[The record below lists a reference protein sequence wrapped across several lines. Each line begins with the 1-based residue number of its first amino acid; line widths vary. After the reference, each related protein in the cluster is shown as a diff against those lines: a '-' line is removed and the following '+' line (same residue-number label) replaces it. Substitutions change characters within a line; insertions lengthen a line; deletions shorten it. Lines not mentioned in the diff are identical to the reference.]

1 MAKNIT
7 EKQKKVLE
15 IIYQSLKDSGFPPTL
30 ADLKEDLG
38 VVSNQSVLNFLDILE
53 KRGCIKREDG
63 QARGIK
69 ILPLGFSIL
78 EKDQLIPIGG
88 LSAAGS
94 FVRSYA
100 DAFTNWVSLPGKILE
115 NENIRQANDK
125 LFVIQVNGDSMINA
139 GIYDG
144 DVLLIKETKEFYSGD
159 IVVARNDNGTT
170 VKRFMVENGRTY
182 LKPENPAYKNI
193 AIVEDTYFDG
203 KVIANLSGLQR
214 LNK

>member
-1 MAKNIT
+1 MAKSIT

-88 LSAAGS
+88 LSAAGP